1 MRKVFPNFMVVL
13 VLLYSNVVDGQQYKP
28 KLLRFDE
35 DYSNLTDSVVQK
47 KPWLRTKNISLN
59 QTTTIKVSVGLDYRE
74 MYELVKGYDSTGATD
89 GYWLTRIMAHADVHF
104 GTRFRTFFQ
113 VGRGFIAARVLPA
126 RPVDVDELFF
136 LNAFGEYHFG
146 KQNNNY
152 LRLGR
157 QELFFGLGR
166 LIAPREGPN
175 LRSTYDGVRVH
186 NSMGA
191 FTWDAFFSYLV
202 NNKQGILDNEILG
215 NNQRLWGFYSTKKW
229 RQFSA
234 DLYYLGYY
242 NPTALFSKQVT
253 RAKET
258 RHSMGVRWYGK
269 VSNGTGYDAEAVYQ
283 FGQFGSNSIDAFM
296 VDAKVSKDIQLKRSV
311 LKPSAKIGY
320 FSGNRSVNDSKLTT
334 YNSLFPNLLYYQTA
348 IGIFPSNLIN
358 PQVNL
363 GWDYK
368 KLSIVGG
375 VDGYWRASKQDGLYA
390 PFGTLLLNNTNETYL
405 GYQLYTKADYAF
417 TQNLSCT
424 FLVSRYYKSQ
434 FIKNNTDGR
443 GIDLLVNIL
452 LNYKL

>member
-1 MRKVFPNFMVVL
+1 
-13 VLLYSNVVDGQQYKP
+13 
-28 KLLRFDE
+28 
-35 DYSNLTDSVVQK
+35 
-47 KPWLRTKNISLN
+47 
-59 QTTTIKVSVGLDYRE
+59 
-74 MYELVKGYDSTGATD
+74 
-89 GYWLTRIMAHADVHF
+89 
-104 GTRFRTFFQ
+104 
-113 VGRGFIAARVLPA
+113 
-126 RPVDVDELFF
+126 VDVDELFF

-157 QELFFGLGR
+157 QELFFGMGR

-191 FTWDAFFSYLV
+191 FTWDAFFTYLV

-258 RHSMGVRWYGK
+258 RHSIGARWYGK
-269 VSNGTGYDAEAVYQ
+269 AFNSLGYDGEAVYQ
-283 FGQFGSNSIDAFM
+283 FGQFGTNTIDAFM
-296 VDAKVSKDIQLKRSV
+296 MDAKISKDINLKRSV
-311 LKPSAKIGY
+311 LKPSVKLGY
-320 FSGNRSVNDSKLTT
+320 FSGNQSVSDGKLTT

-368 KLSIVGG
+368 KLGIVGG
-375 VDGYWRASKQDGLYA
+375 ADWYWRASKQDGLYA
-390 PFGTLLLNNTNETYL
+390 PFGTLLLNNINETYL
-405 GYQLYTKADYAF
+405 GYQLYTKTDYAF
-417 TQNLSCT
+417 TENLSCT

-434 FIKNNTDGR
+434 FIKNNTDRR
-443 GIDLLVNIL
+443 GIDLLVNVL